1 MGLGVAI
8 GGQWLYWDQKRG
20 VILSPILS
28 SSLITIIIICSP
40 NEDLILFLFLL
51 LLILIIIVLRSMSL
65 LGSWDDDRQGVD
77 LWQCLD
83 LVERAPGN
91 DNKMAQN

>member
-1 MGLGVAI
+1 MALLGSETWCDIVTNLI
-8 GGQWLYWDQKRG
+8 
-20 VILSPILS
+20 ILIN
-28 SSLITIIIICSP
+28 IIIICSP

-65 LGSWDDDRQGVD
+65 LGSEDDDRQGVD
-77 LWQCLD
+77 QWQYWD

-91 DNKMAQN
+91 DDKMAQN

>member
-1 MGLGVAI
+1 MALLGSETWCDIVTNLI
-8 GGQWLYWDQKRG
+8 
-20 VILSPILS
+20 II
-28 SSLITIIIICSP
+28 ITIIIICSP

-77 LWQCLD
+77 CSGTIGIWWK
-83 LVERAPGN
+83 ERQEMMTKWLKIEF
-91 DNKMAQN
+91 KMR

>member
-1 MGLGVAI
+1 MALLGSETWCDIVTNLI
-8 GGQWLYWDQKRG
+8 
-20 VILSPILS
+20 II
-28 SSLITIIIICSP
+28 ITIIIICTP

-77 LWQCLD
+77 QWQYWD
-83 LVERAPGN
+83 LVERAPGKN
-91 DNKMAQN
+91 DKMAQN